1 MRRQKTDVR
10 RENTDVRWVGFH
22 PLQNLTQFI
31 WQVCGGDG
39 EGLGLEP
46 VHNLASLS
54 AGIPRGDNSGGSNN
68 SHSSSAHF
76 KQYVTTPAK
85 SNSAQGIAAGLPN
98 SAVANNN
105 SNNFTFL
112 SNQVSV
118 INQTI
123 ATVVISA
130 SRQKADAF
138 ESDILFQPYL
148 ISESRLDLL
157 P

>member
-1 MRRQKTDVR
+1 MSRQKTDVC

-31 WQVCGGDG
+31 SQVCGGDG

-118 INQTI
+118 INQT
-123 ATVVISA
+123 VVINA
-130 SRQKADAF
+130 SWHKADAF
-138 ESDILFQPYL
+138 ESDKRFQPNL